1 MSKRIH
7 RSFRVARGMVLAATM
22 AALAGCGMYSSSDPR
37 QEPSPLTEYAPGAT
51 VNVVWTASIGRG
63 GDSSFAPV
71 VAGGSAYA
79 ATPNGS
85 VAKVD
90 LASGAVQWQASV
102 STDLS
107 AGVGS
112 DGITTA
118 VAAVD
123 GYVIAFDDTGKE
135 KWRTRATS
143 RVDVPPVVGAGVVAV
158 RSSDYRIQAFDAET
172 GEALWNV
179 QRPGPALALKTN
191 MRMLIVEGMVI
202 SGLPNGRL
210 IAITAHDGV
219 VQWEGAVAVSR
230 GATDLERISD
240 IVGEPQVQGPILCGV
255 AYQGNI
261 TCFDIAQGGYPIWE
275 QRFSS
280 TTGLGSDRLN
290 IYAANPSSIVH
301 AYGLESGE
309 HAWEQPALRNR
320 RVTAPAVVAP
330 GILVGDYQGYVHVLA
345 RNNGAL
351 LGRTQLG
358 GGAIVSPPVATDRGV
373 LVQTGSGN
381 LALVGVN

>member
-1 MSKRIH
+1 MTKQIH
-7 RSFRVARGMVLAATM
+7 RSLRIMRGMALATTVV
-22 AALAGCGMYSSSDPR
+22 ALAGCGMFSSKDPR
-37 QEPSPLTEYAPGAT
+37 YEPTPLTEYAAGAS
-51 VNVVWTASIGRG
+51 VGVVWTASVGRG
-63 GDSSFAPV
+63 SSSSFAPV
-71 VAGGSAYA
+71 VAGNSAYA

-85 VAKVD
+85 VARVD
-90 LASGAVQWQASV
+90 MSSGAIQWQASV
-102 STDLS
+102 STELS

-118 VAAVD
+118 VAAID
-123 GYVIAFDDTGKE
+123 GTIIAFDDTGKE
-135 KWRTRATS
+135 KWRTRASS
-143 RVDVPPVVGAGVVAV
+143 RVDIPPVVGAGVVVV
-158 RSSDYRIQAFDAET
+158 RSSDYRIQAFDAAT
-172 GEALWNV
+172 GDALWDV

-191 MRMLIVEGMVI
+191 MRMIIIEDMVI

-210 IAITAHDGV
+210 IAISAHDGA

-261 TCFDIAQGGYPIWE
+261 TCFDISQGGRPIWE
-275 QRFSS
+275 QPFSS
-280 TTGLGSDRLN
+280 TTGLGSDRVN
-290 IYAANPSSIVH
+290 VYAANQTSSVH

-309 HAWEQPALRNR
+309 PAWEQRALRNR
-320 RVTAPAVVAP
+320 RLTSPAVVAP

-345 RNNGAL
+345 RTNGAL

-358 GGAIVSPPVATDRGV
+358 GGAIVSPPLATDRGV
-373 LVQTGSGN
+373 LVQTGGGD
-381 LALVGVN
+381 LVLIGVN

>member
-1 MSKRIH
+1 MSKRIQQ
-7 RSFRVARGMVLAATM
+7 SFRLMRGMVLSVSV
-22 AALAGCGMYSSSDPR
+22 AALAGCGMFSSSDPR
-37 QEPSPLTEYAPGAT
+37 QEPSPLTEYAPGAS
-51 VNVVWTASIGRG
+51 VGVVWTASIGRG
-63 GDSSFAPV
+63 SGSSFAPT
-71 VAGGSAYA
+71 ATGGAAYA

-90 LASGAVQWQASV
+90 LASGAIQWSASV
-102 STDLS
+102 SPDLS

-123 GYVIAFDDTGKE
+123 GSVIAFDDTGKE

-143 RVDVPPVVGAGVVAV
+143 RVDVPPVVGDGVVVV

-172 GEALWNV
+172 GETLWDV

-191 MRMLIVEGMVI
+191 MRMIIIEGLVV

-210 IAITAHDGV
+210 IAIGAQDGS

-240 IVGEPQVQGPILCGV
+240 IVGEPQVQGAILCGV

-261 TCFDIAQGGYPIWE
+261 TCFDISQGGMPIWE

-280 TTGLGSDRLN
+280 TTGLGSDRVN
-290 IYAANPSSIVH
+290 VYAANPSSIVH
-301 AYGLESGE
+301 AYGLETGE
-309 HAWEQPALRNR
+309 PAWQQQALRNR

-330 GILVGDYQGYVHVLA
+330 GVLVGDYQGYVHVLA
-345 RNNGAL
+345 RSDGAL

-358 GGAIVSPPVATDRGV
+358 GGAIVSPPLATERGV
-373 LVQTGSGN
+373 LVQTGNGN
-381 LALVGVN
+381 LALIGVN